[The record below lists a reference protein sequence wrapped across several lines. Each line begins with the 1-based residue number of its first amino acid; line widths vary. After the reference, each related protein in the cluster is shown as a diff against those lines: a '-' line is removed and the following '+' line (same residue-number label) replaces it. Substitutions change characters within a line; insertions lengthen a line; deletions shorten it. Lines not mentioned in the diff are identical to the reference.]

1 MLTTLRD
8 GFTPTRLEECSVSPS
23 ELFSYASEYAT
34 TPAAKAIGAQYP
46 TFRDVAKRFKVTY
59 DQIEQTCEDWDHRQ
73 GYMQPA
79 IGGQCGSG
87 IFVSIHRNSIDT
99 GKMRRSSLDPT
110 FLLA

>member
-1 MLTTLRD
+1 MNPSPPHTRMLTTLRD
-8 GFTPTRLEECSVSPS
+8 GITPTRLEECSVSPS

-87 IFVSIHRNSIDT
+87 IFT
-99 GKMRRSSLDPT
+99 YSSRGEHLVE
-110 FLLA
+110 AYH